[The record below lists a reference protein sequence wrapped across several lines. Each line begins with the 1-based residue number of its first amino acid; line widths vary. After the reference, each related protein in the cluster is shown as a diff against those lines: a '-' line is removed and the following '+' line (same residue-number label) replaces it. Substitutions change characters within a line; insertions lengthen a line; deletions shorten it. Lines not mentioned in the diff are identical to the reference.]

1 MIKAVIWFTNVFAEK
16 LNEELVA
23 NIPKTKST
31 YDHMQCMPYY
41 LHKDVHFPLTAVSKR
56 FRSQR
61 FGAGP
66 AYMQL
71 WQA

>member
-56 FRSQR
+56 FSYTLLKEIKGSQ
-61 FGAGP
+61 
-66 AYMQL
+66 L
-71 WQA
+71 